1 MMRHVYIRGILALI
15 WIAVGIVSVI
25 SGALGMAALY
35 MIIGGVF
42 LYSAYSVWRKE
53 NDEKGDR

>member
-25 SGALGMAALY
+25 SGALGMALLY
-35 MIIGGVF
+35 VIIGSIF
-42 LYSAYSVWRKE
+42 LFSAYSVWKKE
-53 NDEKGDR
+53 SDTKGDR